1 MLNAILMSVIMLS
14 ITIVKAI
21 LISVISVTNR
31 VHYAMLI
38 VIILNAIMMSGV
50 MINVAAPAKM
60 SLKSRTMSSKTIN

>member
-50 MINVAAPAKM
+50 MINVAAPRKND
-60 SLKSRTMSSKTIN
+60 SKIKNNVIENN